1 LRQSIHYIGCIL
13 LAIVLQAPSGPAAGQ
28 TSSGKIEKHLSF
40 EMCFARTRIF
50 GQTFPGMSGH
60 YVFFLSHR
68 LGTGLSIFT
77 CQSQINQNFGY
88 SIINPQLLYNQ
99 YGWLNQFN
107 LINNKYVKFKL
118 NFTNGLILIRLLDDS
133 QRNYSGQLIL
143 QQNFEKNYYYFMA
156 PGTDLSIRLF
166 GLLHLT
172 AGINYRFLFGK
183 SHFSNR
189 KEFQGTAFS
198 FGVTMISSKK

>member
-1 LRQSIHYIGCIL
+1 VKKSKIHGGLIL
-13 LAIVLQAPSGPAAGQ
+13 LLIVFQTITMPGLGQPPSGNN
-28 TSSGKIEKHLSF
+28 EKPLSF

-50 GQTFPGMSGH
+50 GETFPGMSGH
-60 YVFFLSHR
+60 YIFFLSHR

-99 YGWLNQFN
+99 FGWLNQFL

-118 NFTNGLILIRLLDDS
+118 NFTNGLIQIRLLDDS

-143 QQNFEKNYYYFMA
+143 QQNFERNFYYFMA

-172 AGINYRFLFGK
+172 VGVNYRLLFGK
-183 SHFSNR
+183 SHFSNSR
-189 KEFQGTAFS
+189 EFQGTTFS